1 MQRGDQP
8 GRDGALS
15 CCGMDNKSASGS
27 GEGKPAQPPTEKELL
42 DRADQVEDDRLA
54 AEEAGEVEDEDEAV
68 VEDAREERV
77 P

>member
-1 MQRGDQP
+1 ME
-8 GRDGALS
+8 
-15 CCGMDNKSASGS
+15 NKNASGS
-27 GEGKPAQPPTEKELL
+27 DEGKAAQPPTEKELL
-42 DRADQVEDDRLA
+42 DRADQAEDDRLA